1 MIKTVFI
8 DLDDTILDFH
18 RAEAEALRETLIELK
33 VEPKPEIIERYSI
46 INAGMWKLFEEGKI
60 NREQVLIWRFDIF
73 FAELEI
79 ERSGIQAKNLYEE
92 RLGKGHF
99 FVPGA
104 QELLEELSAGYH
116 LYLASN
122 GTAAVQEGRIKS
134 AGIAPFFQD
143 IFISEL
149 IGFHK
154 PQKEF
159 FDFCFRKIPDFSEA
173 RTIII
178 GDSLTSDIKGGNAAG
193 IYTCWFNP
201 SGKPKEEDI
210 PTDYEVRTLGEIPGL
225 LKNL

>member
-33 VEPKPEIIERYSI
+33 VEPKPETIERYSI

-104 QELLEELSAGYH
+104 QELLEELSTGYH

-159 FDFCFRKIPDFSEA
+159 FDCCFRKIPDFFEA
-173 RTIII
+173 HTIII
-178 GDSLTSDIKGGNAAG
+178 GDSLTSDIKGGNDAG

-201 SGKPKEEDI
+201 SGKPKREDI
-210 PTDYEVRTLGEIPGL
+210 PADYEVRTLGEIPGL